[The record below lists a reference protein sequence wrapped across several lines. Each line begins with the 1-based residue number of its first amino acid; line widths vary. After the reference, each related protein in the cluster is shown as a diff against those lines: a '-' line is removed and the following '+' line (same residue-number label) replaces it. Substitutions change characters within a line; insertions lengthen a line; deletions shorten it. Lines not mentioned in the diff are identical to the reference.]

1 MDKVGNFRKESSGYV
16 LELINKAIPE
26 IPVTK
31 SYNDTIL
38 AYFTD
43 SSPLMEPIDAE

>member
-1 MDKVGNFRKESSGYV
+1 MSKVGNFRKEANGYV
-16 LELINKAIPE
+16 LELINKAIAP

-31 SYNDTIL
+31 SYTDAVL